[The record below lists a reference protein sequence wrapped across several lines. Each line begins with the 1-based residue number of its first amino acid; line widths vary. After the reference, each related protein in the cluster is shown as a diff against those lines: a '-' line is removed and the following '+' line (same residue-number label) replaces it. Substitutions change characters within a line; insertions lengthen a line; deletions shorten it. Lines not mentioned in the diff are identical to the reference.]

1 MEGML
6 LTSIPLFK
14 HRVIRAAAHQLLD
27 CVHKSVR
34 QIQSHCSNS
43 SSLKDQSRLEKIEEI
58 GGKDF
63 DAYLAPSS
71 TNNGLISGF
80 KTISNRVI
88 GLNETR
94 PNVDNTKYIQTPT
107 KITG

>member
-1 MEGML
+1 MEGMR

-14 HRVIRAAAHQLLD
+14 LRVIRAVAHQLLD

-34 QIQSHCSNS
+34 QIQSQCSNS

-63 DAYLAPSS
+63 DAYLSP
-71 TNNGLISGF
+71 TNNGLIAGF
-80 KTISNRVI
+80 RTILKESDWLEQNPM
-88 GLNETR
+88 LTMQ
-94 PNVDNTKYIQTPT
+94 NTSKH
-107 KITG
+107 

>member
-6 LTSIPLFK
+6 LTLMPLFK
-14 HRVIRAAAHQLLD
+14 LRVIRAAAHQLLD

-34 QIQSHCSNS
+34 QIQSQCSNS

-63 DAYLAPSS
+63 DAYLAPTP
-71 TNNGLISGF
+71 TNNGLIAGF
-80 KTISNRVI
+80 RTI
-88 GLNETR
+88 LNESDWLEQKPMLTMQ
-94 PNVDNTKYIQTPT
+94 NTSKH
-107 KITG
+107 

>member
-1 MEGML
+1 ML

-14 HRVIRAAAHQLLD
+14 HRVIRAAANQLLD

-34 QIQSHCSNS
+34 QIQSQCSNS
-43 SSLKDQSRLEKIEEI
+43 SSLKDRSRLEKIEEI

-63 DAYLAPSS
+63 DAYLAPTP

-80 KTISNRVI
+80 RTILKESDWLERNKTQF
-88 GLNETR
+88 
-94 PNVDNTKYIQTPT
+94 VDYAKYIQTPT

>member
-14 HRVIRAAAHQLLD
+14 PRVIRAAAHQLLD

-34 QIQSHCSNS
+34 QIQSQCSNS

-63 DAYLAPSS
+63 DAYLSP
-71 TNNGLISGF
+71 TNNGLIAGF
-80 KTISNRVI
+80 RTILKESDWLEQNPM
-88 GLNETR
+88 LTMQ
-94 PNVDNTKYIQTPT
+94 NTSKH
-107 KITG
+107 